1 MVFDEG
7 AARVAAAGLELV
19 GGWLG
24 SNLGA
29 SSPMLLLLPCAPPG
43 LVSLDGLFFSCSQ
56 DDSKATAFIIK
67 YSIFYFEQRFA

>member
-19 GGWLG
+19 VGWLG

-29 SSPMLLLLPCAPPG
+29 SSPILLPCAPPG